1 MILDYKALLIVDG
14 MTEQNIF
21 DLFDKET
28 APLIL
33 DLRTGPI
40 EKTVSDLVREYNAYK
55 KKQLASRGLQ
65 PEELPDDEYRPPEI
79 KIGGQ

>member
-14 MTEQNIF
+14 MTEQDIF
-21 DLFDKET
+21 NLFDSET

-40 EKTVSDLVREYNAYK
+40 EKTVNDLVREYNVYK
-55 KKQLASRGLQ
+55 KKQLDAERVQAQRLS
-65 PEELPDDEYRPPEI
+65 EEERRPPEI
-79 KIGGQ
+79 KIGE

>member
-14 MTEQNIF
+14 MTEQDIF
-21 DLFDKET
+21 NLFDTET

-40 EKTVSDLVREYNAYK
+40 EKTVNDLVREYNAYK
-55 KKQLASRGLQ
+55 KKQLASRGFQSQGL
-65 PEELPDDEYRPPEI
+65 PEDEYRPPEI
-79 KIGGQ
+79 KIGE

>member
-14 MTEQNIF
+14 MSEQDIF

-40 EKTVSDLVREYNAYK
+40 EKTVNDLVREYNAYK
-55 KKQLASRGLQ
+55 KKQLDAERFQAQELSG
-65 PEELPDDEYRPPEI
+65 PEHRPPKIEI
-79 KIGGQ
+79 GEE

>member
-14 MTEQNIF
+14 MTEQDIF
-21 DLFDKET
+21 NLFDTQT

-40 EKTVSDLVREYNAYK
+40 EKTVNDLVREYYAYK
-55 KKQLASRGLQ
+55 TKQLASAKLQ
-65 PEELPDDEYRPPEI
+65 AEGVSENEHRPPPISIE
-79 KIGGQ
+79 K

>member
-14 MTEQNIF
+14 MTEQDIF
-21 DLFDKET
+21 DLFDRET

-40 EKTVSDLVREYNAYK
+40 EKTVNDLVREYNAYK
-55 KKQLASRGLQ
+55 KKQLNAQGLRAQ
-65 PEELPDDEYRPPEI
+65 ELSESEHRPPEI
-79 KIGGQ
+79 KIGE

>member
-14 MTEQNIF
+14 MSEQDIF

-40 EKTVSDLVREYNAYK
+40 EKTVNDLVREYNAYK
-55 KKQLASRGLQ
+55 KKQLASRGLRA
-65 PEELPDDEYRPPEI
+65 PELPDDKHRPPEI
-79 KIGGQ
+79 TIGNE

>member
-1 MILDYKALLIVDG
+1 MS
-14 MTEQNIF
+14 EQQIF

-40 EKTVSDLVREYNAYK
+40 EKTVNDLVREYNAYK
-55 KKQLASRGLQ
+55 KKQLAAREHQ
-65 PEELPDDEYRPPEI
+65 AKELSGPEYRPPEI
-79 KIGGQ
+79 KIGD

>member
-14 MTEQNIF
+14 MTEQQIF

-40 EKTVSDLVREYNAYK
+40 EKTVNDLVREYNVYK
-55 KKQLASRGLQ
+55 KKQLDAERVQTQGLSN
-65 PEELPDDEYRPPEI
+65 PEYRPP
-79 KIGGQ
+79 KITIGDK